1 RKYMDE
7 TIQFAEKHGY
17 VETLSGRRRQ
27 IPEIN
32 ASNRFRKEGA
42 RRTAINTPIQGT
54 SADIIKMA
62 MISIREKMDAKK
74 YRSSMILQVH
84 DELLFDAL
92 PDEKEELVTIAK
104 KEMESALKLDVPLR
118 VDAGEG
124 KNWDEAH

>member
-1 RKYMDE
+1 MDD
-7 TIQFAEKHGY
+7 TIAFAEKHGY
-17 VETLSGRRRQ
+17 VETLSGRKRQ

-62 MISIREKMDAKK
+62 MISIQEKMQKK
-74 YRSSMILQVH
+74 KFKSAMILQVH
-84 DELLFDAL
+84 DELLFDAR
-92 PDEKEELVTIAK
+92 PEEKDDLVKLATR
-104 KEMESALKLDVPLR
+104 EMESAIKLDVPLR